1 MRRLSALTTTVLLLV
16 LAQPSYAVAWNGYQV
31 GRILPPD
38 SKDCVA
44 FQLTGVNEADPAVPG
59 IAWFAVPRSAFGF
72 KEIYALLLTAKASGI
87 PITVET
93 TGQLAGSQC
102 HPFVG
107 VWQIYTT
114 S

>member
-1 MRRLSALTTTVLLLV
+1 MRRLIFVIGTVLFLA
-16 LAQPSYAVAWNGYQV
+16 LAQPSHARTWNGYQV

-44 FQLTGVNEADPAVPG
+44 FQLTGVNEADPVAPDTP
-59 IAWFAVPRSAFGF
+59 WFAVPRSALGF

-93 TGQLAGSQC
+93 TGVLAGSQC

-114 S
+114 D